1 MEKAENLMRTVRTF
15 SLFCSQT
22 LETMKSINITIEGK
36 NYQLFYATMGGQ
48 ILTRLEESNE
58 ENLHNEPMPEGENV
72 TNLIF
77 ATQLFGKAEA
87 LWELKKLLRKPVK
100 EYVEYG
106 KKNRLYCLYAAL
118 LSVPGVL
125 AQKEAPDFIR
135 QMRLWFVND
144 FPKEETPEFDRLC
157 DNLHKEARMWGGWKT
172 PVKVNEWKSHAM
184 QRKGMNK
191 GKIDQFVTVA
201 LGIFLPLNGLV
212 KELRRK

>member
-1 MEKAENLMRTVRTF
+1 
-15 SLFCSQT
+15 
-22 LETMKSINITIEGK
+22 MKSINITIEGK
-36 NYQLFYATMGGQ
+36 NYRLFYATMGGQ
-48 ILTRLEESNE
+48 ILTRLEETNE
-58 ENLHNEPMPEGENV
+58 EYLRNEPMPEGENV

-100 EYVEYG
+100 EYVASG
-106 KKNRLYCLYAAL
+106 QKNRLYCLYAAL
-118 LSVPGVL
+118 RSVPGVL
-125 AQKEAPDFIR
+125 AEREAPDFLR
-135 QMRLWFVND
+135 QMKLWFGND
-144 FPKEETPEFDRLC
+144 FPDEGTPEFIRLC

-172 PVKVNEWKSHAM
+172 PVRVNEWKSHAM

-201 LGIFLPLNGLV
+201 LEIFLPLNGLV